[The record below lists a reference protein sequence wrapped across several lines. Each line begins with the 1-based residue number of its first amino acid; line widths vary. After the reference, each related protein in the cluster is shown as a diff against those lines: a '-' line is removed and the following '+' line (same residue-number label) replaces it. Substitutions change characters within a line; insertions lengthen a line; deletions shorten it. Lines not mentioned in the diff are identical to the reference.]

1 MNKRQ
6 YCESRE
12 SIAYY
17 SGLNGLEIKGI
28 EYGIDDYI
36 YCVSGAWGGGK
47 AFHRCKIQ
55 YTRKGAAFFRVYGYR
70 VPLDECVRMGGLIM
84 NYIFKTTATMK
95 EYNNKKWYIDGGIV
109 SDMRIDADSVEN
121 ALEIYRERV
130 EEKHYITISKNAIK
144 NKSEMFV
151 DLSNGGVKQVGYI
164 ITGKTEFDKGDY
176 TGYSTQY
183 IDLWVTILTVVD
195 TVF

>member
-47 AFHRCKIQ
+47 GYHRCKIQ
-55 YTRKGAAFFRVYGYR
+55 YARNGAAFFRVYGHR
-70 VPLDECVRMGGLIM
+70 VPLDECIR
-84 NYIFKTTATMK
+84 T
-95 EYNNKKWYIDGGIV
+95 
-109 SDMRIDADSVEN
+109 
-121 ALEIYRERV
+121 
-130 EEKHYITISKNAIK
+130 
-144 NKSEMFV
+144 
-151 DLSNGGVKQVGYI
+151 GV
-164 ITGKTEFDKGDY
+164 
-176 TGYSTQY
+176 
-183 IDLWVTILTVVD
+183 
-195 TVF
+195 